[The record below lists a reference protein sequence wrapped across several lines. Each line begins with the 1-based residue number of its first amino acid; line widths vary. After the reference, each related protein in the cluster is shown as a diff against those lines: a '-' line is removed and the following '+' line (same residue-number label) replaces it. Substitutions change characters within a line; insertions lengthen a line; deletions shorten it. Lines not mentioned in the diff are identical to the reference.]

1 MQVKHFLL
9 AILIAV
15 VVGLLAEYI
24 MRGFGIASMGGTIGG
39 LAGILAAM
47 IMNKRK

>member
-24 MRGFGIASMGGTIGG
+24 MRGFGLVNLGGTIGG
-39 LAGILAAM
+39 LAGIVSAM
-47 IMNKRK
+47 VMNKRK